1 MGTFF
6 FYNNRKPRKFNYTPI
21 LHDPEEDAR
30 KERLQNRIEAIK
42 KEMGVLPEL
51 PEEKMPE
58 RKDFKAEF
66 ISQTRHLKKR
76 KTREA
81 SGERTFFTNN
91 GLLIIILI
99 ILFAIFFFW
108 FLR

>member
-21 LHDPEEDAR
+21 LRDPEEDAR
-30 KERLQNRIEAIK
+30 KERLEKRVESIK
-42 KEMGVLPEL
+42 KEMGVLPER
-51 PEEKMPE
+51 PEENNQE

-66 ISQTRHLKKR
+66 VSQTRHLKKR
-76 KTREA
+76 MTREA
-81 SGERTFFTNN
+81 SGQTIFSNN

-99 ILFAIFFFW
+99 ILFAVFFFW
-108 FLR
+108 LLR